1 MNYQT
6 IYVSDMVKARAYIE
20 DTIDGDYE
28 NYKVSQTKFSF
39 ILKNLAG
46 EIVLIV
52 AMGIKPRGRIAS

>member
-28 NYKVSQTKFSF
+28 NYKVSRTRHSF
-39 ILKNLAG
+39 ILSNLNG
-46 EIVLIV
+46 DIVLIV
-52 AMGIKPRGRIAS
+52 AMGTKPRGRLV